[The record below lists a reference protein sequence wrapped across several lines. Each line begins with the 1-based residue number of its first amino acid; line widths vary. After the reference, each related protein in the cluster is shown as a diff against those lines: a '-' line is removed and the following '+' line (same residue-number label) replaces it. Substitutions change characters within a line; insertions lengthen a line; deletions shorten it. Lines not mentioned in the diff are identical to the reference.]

1 MKYQH
6 LNTQQ
11 SKPKPKQKLKPK
23 TPLIH
28 VLKSLSKFT
37 ESTKTLIMPSTQKMT
52 LGRKGARR
60 TVNPTYSRQTTQSSH
75 QVMAVPEWAKGSF
88 TLYISYMRTSIPEK
102 MIFAV
107 LRNYGLGMMNRD
119 CSIQL
124 KQHSAGVDEYP
135 FQSAK
140 IHFDYLFT
148 HGDNATRNLA
158 EMKKLVHGD
167 ENAFIKIVYQEET
180 REQPERYWKLK
191 LWREK
196 PYNPEINNTDVMVID
211 LSSKVATKNTNLPQ
225 SPHSPPGQMCGDNVD
240 AKLRQLGC
248 VVSSPQI
255 VPPVQ
260 HFTEKEMDELDA
272 ELEKEMEVIV
282 PQASR
287 MELID
292 AATEFIMESQIR
304 EEGYENPSS
313 WTIDLKTGK
322 SIIHKE
328 VTPEEGEL
336 LVPAHEILD
345 VSVFW

>member
-1 MKYQH
+1 
-6 LNTQQ
+6 
-11 SKPKPKQKLKPK
+11 
-23 TPLIH
+23 
-28 VLKSLSKFT
+28 
-37 ESTKTLIMPSTQKMT
+37 MT
-52 LGRKGARR
+52 LGRKGAKRMG
-60 TVNPTYSRQTTQSSH
+60 NPTYSWQTTQSSQ
-75 QVMAVPEWAKGSF
+75 QVMVVPEWAKGPF

-148 HGDNATRNLA
+148 QGDNAKRNLA
-158 EMKKLVHGD
+158 VMKKLVHGD
-167 ENAFIKIVYQEET
+167 ENEFIKIVYQEET
-180 REQPERYWKLK
+180 SEQPERYWKLK

-196 PYNPEINNTDVMVID
+196 PYIPEMNNSGVMVID
-211 LSSKVATKNTNLPQ
+211 LSSKLATKNINLSQ
-225 SPHSPPGQMCGDNVD
+225 SPHSPPGQMCGDDVD

-248 VVSSPQI
+248 VVSPPLI
-255 VPPVQ
+255 VLPVQ

-272 ELEKEMEVIV
+272 ELAKEMEVIV

-322 SIIHKE
+322 SVIHKE

-336 LVPAHEILD
+336 LVPVHENLD
-345 VSVFW
+345 ASVFW